1 VLAERLAVVLV
12 GINPA
17 PASVACG
24 HSFATPGNRLWP
36 ALYRSGF
43 TPRLMSPHQER
54 DLLALGIGIT
64 SIVRRPTARAAQL
77 SRQELAGGGRD
88 LSRRM
93 QRLRPTWLALLG
105 VSGYRAAFGDP
116 DAVIGPQDAPVGG
129 ARVWILP
136 NPSGRNAHYPPARLA
151 VEFARLRV
159 AAGLPDRSGILGDGP
174 FLGPLSPNA
183 RVLSCVRTVARR
195 DRAWLVNSHG
205 RPQFRGLARG
215 GEDGTGERVSSAGL
229 GE

>member
-174 FLGPLSPNA
+174 FLGPLSPTA
-183 RVLSCVRTVARR
+183 PRVVVRAHCGQAGPR
-195 DRAWLVNSHG
+195 
-205 RPQFRGLARG
+205 LA
-215 GEDGTGERVSSAGL
+215 SK
-229 GE
+229 